1 VCRSSQ
7 TSSNGGFGALSAV
20 LAPAETQLEEI
31 QGQEAVSPSG
41 AITQQKGSCD
51 RCCGLRKIPADK
63 VYGEDDCGRQSPP
76 FCPVLEYQA
85 HGAQKNWE
93 LRNVEGAT
101 TGAPGTRAVTTQMS
115 IL

>member
-63 VYGEDDCGRQSPP
+63 VYGEDDCGRQSPHP
-76 FCPVLEYQA
+76 SVRSWSTR
-85 HGAQKNWE
+85 HMG
-93 LRNVEGAT
+93 LRR
-101 TGAPGTRAVTTQMS
+101 TGS
-115 IL
+115 